1 MENDDLING
10 KARWLKETVWR
21 TLVMVRDPQIIS
33 WNSQRRQRDV
43 MGMSGCQQV
52 TGASW
57 WESQVNSEV
66 HRSLLS
72 AQTLAGEPV
81 TRDTLW
87 KNSGAFGE
95 MFCDG
100 RLKSPDLSL
109 IQLVFWQKAQRHLLF
124 KILISMLHFKG
135 NNLIY
140 LILKCQ
146 EHHCQSN

>member
-10 KARWLKETVWR
+10 KARRLKETVWR
-21 TLVMVRDPQIIS
+21 TLVMVRDPKHRSSVETARGGSVMYWACLVASRLLGHPDEKVRLTLKCTDPYFLLRLWQV
-33 WNSQRRQRDV
+33 NQRRTV
-43 MGMSGCQQV
+43 KELGS
-52 TGASW
+52 
-57 WESQVNSEV
+57 
-66 HRSLLS
+66 
-72 AQTLAGEPV
+72 
-81 TRDTLW
+81 
-87 KNSGAFGE
+87 FGD

-140 LILKCQ
+140 LFLKCQ